1 MVVYLFYGVKMSG
14 FDSPLGKKNFSG
26 PQMREFNVPD
36 ESQHPSPPMENG
48 EPVVRR
54 RSVPQ
59 VNADQ
64 IRDFQAKMQREEMPV
79 YEQDP
84 AEIERQIKQSKEDR
98 RVGRERLD
106 AGAKRRIEMLVG
118 MTRLT
123 RSVTLENNTFV
134 LKTLRSKEMRD
145 AIMSASEYDRTIQS
159 PFEIRK
165 QLLAR
170 SIMQVAG
177 VEFEQFVGSDDI
189 EAKCDFIDLMDESL
203 LNRLYNEYL
212 ELVREAGEKYAMKNE
227 NDVKEIV
234 GDLKK

>member
-1 MVVYLFYGVKMSG
+1 MSG
-14 FDSPLGKKNFSG
+14 FDSPIGKKKFGGSQMKEFDIPDDSG
-26 PQMREFNVPD
+26 Y
-36 ESQHPSPPMENG
+36 SGGLPMENG

-54 RSVPQ
+54 RPTPQ
-59 VNADQ
+59 INADQ
-64 IRDFQAKMQREEMPV
+64 IRDFQARMQREEMPV

-84 AEIERQIKQSKEDR
+84 NEIEKQIRQSREDKR
-98 RVGRERLD
+98 IGRERLD
-106 AGAKRRIEMLVG
+106 AGAKKRVEMLVG

-123 RSVTLENNTFV
+123 RSVELEGNIFT

-145 AIMSASEYDRTIQS
+145 ALMSASAYDNSVQS

-170 SIMQVAG
+170 SLIQIAG
-177 VEFEQFVGSDDI
+177 VDIEQFIGSYDL
-189 EAKCDFIDLMDESL
+189 EAKFEFLDLMDEAL
-203 LNRLYNEYL
+203 LLRLYNEYL
-212 ELVREAGEKYAMKNE
+212 VLVRESSEKYAIKTE

>member
-1 MVVYLFYGVKMSG
+1 MSS
-14 FDSPLGKKNFSG
+14 FESPLGKKKFGGS
-26 PQMREFNVPD
+26 QMREIDVPD
-36 ESQHPSPPMENG
+36 ESGYSEGPPMEND

-54 RSVPQ
+54 RPIPQ

-84 AEIERQIKQSKEDR
+84 AEVERQIRQSREDR
-98 RVGRERLD
+98 RSGRQRLD

-118 MTRLT
+118 MTRIT
-123 RSVTLENNTFV
+123 RQVDIDSNIFV

-145 AIMSASEYDRTIQS
+145 ALMFASEYDGTIQS

-170 SIMQVAG
+170 SITQVAG
-177 VEFEQFVGSDDI
+177 VEIEQFLGSYDI
-189 EAKCDFIDLMDESL
+189 EAKYDFIDLMDESL

-212 ELVREAGEKYAMKNE
+212 VLVQEAREKYSVKTE
-227 NDVKEIV
+227 EDVKEIV
-234 GDLKK
+234 KDLKK

>member
-1 MVVYLFYGVKMSG
+1 MSS
-14 FDSPLGKKNFSG
+14 FESPLGKKKFGGS
-26 PQMREFNVPD
+26 QMREIDVPD
-36 ESQHPSPPMENG
+36 ESGYSEGPPMEND

-54 RSVPQ
+54 RPIPQ

-84 AEIERQIKQSKEDR
+84 AEVERQIRQSREDR
-98 RVGRERLD
+98 RSGRERLD

-118 MTRLT
+118 MTRIT
-123 RSVTLENNTFV
+123 RSVDLEGHIFV
-134 LKTLRSKEMRD
+134 LKSLRSKEMRE
-145 AIMSASEYDRTIQS
+145 ALMYASEYDRTIQS

-170 SIMQVAG
+170 SIVQVAG
-177 VEFEQFVGSDDI
+177 VDIDQFLGTSDI
-189 EAKCDFIDLMDESL
+189 EAKYDFIDLMDESL

-212 ELVREAGEKYAMKNE
+212 ALVREAGEKYAVKTE
-227 NDVKEIV
+227 DDVKEIV
-234 GDLKK
+234 KDLKK